1 MMLQDLRFAVR
12 LFARQRA
19 FSLTAILTIALGV
32 GLSATVFAVVDGVLF
47 RPLPYRDPGRLVAV
61 YGVARAP
68 QPQTT
73 LALSYLELG
82 DWREA
87 RAFEQLE
94 GYGPNGL
101 SARVRGAD
109 ETTQVRTS
117 VVTGGFLDMLGVR
130 PVIGRTLGASDF
142 EPGAPPVALVSYR
155 IWRAAFGGDP
165 DVLGRTLER
174 GDVAHT
180 IVGVLPRTFVFPIPS
195 RRFAPEVV
203 VPFDMAS
210 ASAGD
215 RRARI
220 LYSIG
225 RLAPGAT
232 MTQAQT
238 ELDAMAVRLKPL
250 FPASAGTHAGA
261 FDGANLMDLR
271 DQMTLASRTV
281 LWLVFAAAAM
291 VFLISCVNVVGLL
304 LAQGEERRREL
315 AVRTALGAARTAIVR
330 QLVIEAALLAAAGAA
345 AGWLVSA
352 VTFDALA
359 RRIPQWLQLL
369 GDPGMDA
376 RVVVFA
382 VIMAALTVL
391 VAGVMPALRSSSDAP
406 RAALAGGG
414 RHGSAVR
421 RGRHALLLVEVA
433 LATVLL
439 CAGSIMVRGYLTLTA
454 EESGMDADRVIA
466 VRSTPP
472 GLVDVAARNRYN
484 ARMAEAIARVPGVE
498 AVSFIDMPLLQ
509 SMMKGSNFEPPALQR
524 PMQGPGGIETDVV
537 VTPSYFSTMGVAI
550 RMGRGLTDADRG
562 TGVVISETVAR
573 RYWPGRN
580 PVGETIRYGKGTREI
595 VGVAGDARDV
605 SFERPPTPT
614 LYHVWDERA
623 ASIATVV
630 ARFSGDPDRVVA
642 DIRRAVRETEPA
654 AAITMLATIED
665 LISVSIAPRTFNTLL
680 FAVFGTAGLI
690 VALVGIYGLVS
701 FLVARREREMGIRLA
716 LGASATGLKVFVLS
730 GILRWVGAGIAI
742 GVLAALLLA
751 QYLKPFV
758 YQIPANDPLTLAMV
772 AVAFIL
778 VAAAASYV
786 PARRAARVDP
796 MIALRAE

>member
-1 MMLQDLRFAVR
+1 VFQDLRFALR

-19 FSLTAILTIALGV
+19 FSVTAILTIALGI

-47 RPLPYRDPGRLVAV
+47 RPLPYRDPGGLVAV
-61 YGVARAP
+61 YGVVKGAHP
-68 QPQTT
+68 QNT
-73 LALSYLELG
+73 LALSYPELG
-82 DWREA
+82 DWRAA
-87 RAFEQLE
+87 RSFERLE

-101 SARVRGAD
+101 SARVRGVD
-109 ETTQVRTS
+109 ETTQVRVST
-117 VVTGGFLDMLGVR
+117 VTGGFLDMFGVQ
-130 PVIGRTLGASDF
+130 PVIGRPFAAGDF
-142 EPGAPPVALVSYR
+142 EPGAPPVAMVSHR
-155 IWRAAFGGDP
+155 IWRAAFGGDA

-174 GDVAHT
+174 GDVSHT

-195 RRFAPEVV
+195 RRFAPEVI
-203 VPFDMAS
+203 VPFDRAS
-210 ASAGD
+210 PTAGD
-215 RRARI
+215 RRART
-220 LYSIG
+220 LYVIG
-225 RLAPGAT
+225 RLAAGAT
-232 MTQAQT
+232 MAQAQT
-238 ELDAMAVRLKPL
+238 EVDGMAQRLKPL
-250 FPASAGTHAGA
+250 FPASPGTHAGA
-261 FDGANLMDLR
+261 LEGANLMDLR

-291 VFLISCVNVVGLL
+291 VFLIACVNVVGLL

-330 QLVIEAALLAAAGAA
+330 QLVIESALLAAAGAA

-352 VTFDALA
+352 LAFDALA
-359 RRIPQWLQLL
+359 RQIPQWLQLL
-369 GDPGMDA
+369 GDPGIDT

-382 VIMAALTVL
+382 VIMAAITVL
-391 VAGVMPALRSSSDAP
+391 VAGVLPALRSSSDAP

-439 CAGSIMVRGYLTLTA
+439 CAGSIMLRSWLTLTA
-454 EESGMDADRVIA
+454 QESGMDAERVIA
-466 VRSTPP
+466 VRSVPP
-472 GLVDVAARNRYN
+472 GLPDSAARSRYN
-484 ARMAEAIARVPGVE
+484 TRMAEAIGRVAGVE

-509 SMMKGSNFEPPALQR
+509 SMMKGSDFEPPA
-524 PMQGPGGIETDVV
+524 PIHGPGGVETDVV
-537 VTPSYFSTMGVAI
+537 VTPNYFSTMGVSI
-550 RMGRGLTDADRG
+550 RMGRGLTEADRG
-562 TGVVISETVAR
+562 AGVVISETVAR

-614 LYHVWDERA
+614 LYHVWDERQA
-623 ASIATVV
+623 AIATVA
-630 ARFSGDPDRVVA
+630 ARFSGDPDRVMA
-642 DIRRAVRETEPA
+642 DIRRAVREAEPA
-654 AAITMLATIED
+654 AAITMLATVED

-680 FAVFGTAGLI
+680 FGVFGAAGLV

-716 LGASATGLKVFVLS
+716 LGASTRGLKLFVVS
-730 GILRWVGAGIAI
+730 GILRWIGAGIAI
-742 GVLAALLLA
+742 GVAAAIALA

-758 YQIPANDPLTLAMV
+758 YQIPANDPPTLVLV
-772 AVAFIL
+772 ALAFVT
-778 VAAAASYV
+778 VAAAASYI

-796 MIALRAE
+796 TIALRAE

>member
-1 MMLQDLRFAVR
+1 MFQDLRFALR

-19 FSLTAILTIALGV
+19 FSVTAVLTIALGI

-47 RPLPYRDPGRLVAV
+47 RPLPYRDPGGLVAV
-61 YGVARAP
+61 YGVVKGARP
-68 QPQTT
+68 QNT
-73 LALSYLELG
+73 LALSYPELG
-82 DWREA
+82 DWRA
-87 RAFEQLE
+87 ASAFQQLE

-101 SARVRGAD
+101 SARVRGLD
-109 ETTQVRTS
+109 ETTQVRVS
-117 VVTGGFLDMLGVR
+117 VVTEGFLDMLGVR
-130 PVIGRTLGASDF
+130 PVVGRPFAASDF
-142 EPGAPPVALVSYR
+142 APGAPPVAMISYR
-155 IWRAAFGGDP
+155 IWRAAFGGDANA
-165 DVLGRTLER
+165 LGRTLER
-174 GDVAHT
+174 GEVSHT
-180 IVGVLPRTFVFPIPS
+180 IVGVLPRTFVFPIPA
-195 RRFAPEVV
+195 RRFAPEVI
-203 VPFDMAS
+203 VPFEA
-210 ASAGD
+210 AGPTAGD
-215 RRARI
+215 RRART
-220 LYSIG
+220 LYVIG
-225 RLAPGAT
+225 RLAAGAT

-238 ELDAMAVRLKPL
+238 ELDGMAERLKPL
-250 FPASAGTHAGA
+250 YPASAGTHAGA
-261 FDGANLMDLR
+261 LEGANLMDLR

-330 QLVIEAALLAAAGAA
+330 QLVIESALLAAAGAA
-345 AGWLVSA
+345 AGWVVSA

-359 RRIPQWLQLL
+359 RRIPRWLQLL
-369 GDPGMDA
+369 GDPGMNG
-376 RVVVFA
+376 RVIVFA

-391 VAGVMPALRSSSDAP
+391 AAGVLPALRSSADAP

-439 CAGSIMVRGYLTLTA
+439 SAGSIMLRSWLTLTA
-454 EESGMDADRVIA
+454 QESGMDADRVIA
-466 VRSTPP
+466 VRSVPS
-472 GLVDVAARNRYN
+472 GLPESPARNRYN
-484 ARMAEAIARVPGVE
+484 TRMAEAIARVPGVE

-509 SMMKGSNFEPPALQR
+509 SMMKGSDFEPSAPA
-524 PMQGPGGIETDVV
+524 QGPGGVETDVV
-537 VTPSYFSTMGVAI
+537 VTPNYFSTMGVSI
-550 RMGRGLTDADRG
+550 RMGRGLTEADRG

-614 LYHVWDERA
+614 LYHVWDEREA
-623 ASIATVV
+623 PIATVV
-630 ARFSGDPDRVVA
+630 ARFSGDPDRVMA
-642 DIRRAVRETEPA
+642 DIRRVIRETEPA
-654 AAITMLATIED
+654 AAVTMLATVED

-680 FAVFGTAGLI
+680 FGVFGAAGLA

-730 GILRWVGAGIAI
+730 GILRWVGAGIAL
-742 GVLAALLLA
+742 GLLAALLLA
-751 QYLKPFV
+751 EYLKPFV
-758 YQIPANDPLTLAMV
+758 YQIPANDPLTLALV
-772 AVAFIL
+772 AVAFIV

>member
-1 MMLQDLRFAVR
+1 MLQDLKFAVR

-19 FSLTAILTIALGV
+19 FSLTAILTIALGI

-61 YGVARAP
+61 YGAVGGPRP
-68 QPQTT
+68 QNT
-73 LALSYLELG
+73 LALSYPELG
-82 DWREA
+82 DWRAA
-87 RAFEQLE
+87 RAFERLE

-117 VVTGGFLDMLGVR
+117 VVTEGFLDMLGVR
-130 PVIGRTLGASDF
+130 PVIGRTFGPGDF
-142 EPGAPPVALVSYR
+142 EPGAPPVAMVSYR

-195 RRFAPEVV
+195 RRFAPEVI

-215 RRARI
+215 RRARV
-220 LYSIG
+220 LYAIG

-238 ELDAMAVRLKPL
+238 ELDGMAARLKPL
-250 FPASAGTHAGA
+250 FPSSAGTHAGA

-271 DQMTLASRTV
+271 DQMTLSSRTV

-315 AVRTALGAARTAIVR
+315 AVRTALGAGRAAIAR
-330 QLVIEAALLAAAGAA
+330 QLVIEAALLAVAGAA

-369 GDPGMDA
+369 GDPGMSA

-382 VIMAALTVL
+382 AIMAALTVL
-391 VAGVMPALRSSSDAP
+391 VAGVLPALRSSADAP

-439 CAGSIMVRGYLTLTA
+439 CAGSIMLRSWLTLTA
-454 EESGMDADRVIA
+454 QDSGMDAERVIA

-472 GLVDVAARNRYN
+472 GLADAPARNRYN
-484 ARMAEAIARVPGVE
+484 TRMAESIARVPGVQ

-509 SMMKGSNFEPPALQR
+509 SMMKGSNFEPPAQ
-524 PMQGPGGIETDVV
+524 MQAPGGVETDVV

-550 RMGRGLTDADRG
+550 RMGRGLTDADHG

-614 LYHVWDERA
+614 LYHAWDEREA
-623 ASIATVV
+623 AIATIV
-630 ARFSGDPDRVVA
+630 ARFSGDPDRVMA

-680 FAVFGTAGLI
+680 FGVFGAAGLV

-716 LGASATGLKVFVLS
+716 LGASASGLKVFVLS
-730 GILRWVGAGIAI
+730 GILRWVGAGIVVGLLGA
-742 GVLAALLLA
+742 VLLA

-758 YQIPANDPLTLAMV
+758 YQIPANDPATLVLVALT
-772 AVAFIL
+772 FIA
-778 VAAAASYV
+778 VAAAASYI